1 MAEFQLEAKRP
12 ADLPKSSF
20 TPVSGLPPVPQDEWD
35 TGGSTPRPVQDL
47 GKGKGQSSK
56 LQDVGDKFMDGKSF
70 ESGSFK
76 TPPSSWQQHS
86 EGRMP
91 SMERGYGTRTEGPQP
106 EERNIQEKMEVNPGM
121 ERALEEEMLLQLWK
135 ENKALKD
142 ELEACKRRDQGET
155 SSWSAVSSAEQ
166 VRTPRMRTVGSLRY
180 TPGGT
185 QVPPFTPPRE
195 EEQIKPL
202 PPPIP
207 PFPQILDGE
216 RYEVTAAT
224 RLSDRSMALGAQS
237 WAPSFRGWGEKGEW
251 TEWQLKEAAKEINR
265 RAVRPDES
273 WRNDKEMGELKPPV
287 PPPVGNQWNRV
298 FCPGTAVDSSAVLGE
313 VCHHGRALGAS
324 SAVHGEV
331 CHHDRAFGAS
341 AAHGEVWHQD
351 RALGTS
357 AVLGEVCHHGRAFGA
372 SSADLGDACGRDR
385 AFEQQVSY
393 RDDPL
398 RHQQLPCR
406 GQGDPMEKN
415 GTGLVRGRER
425 SPHDALRSNNPVL
438 PRLPQYG
445 TKTSSV
451 DAADWIIEIQP
462 IIGDMSNKATKWWT
476 LTMQST
482 MKTYEKWLCATPL
495 ERLRLPPPDSVDPMV
510 VGGDPTAVQRLE
522 QRITTL
528 LLPAVPEGLRQDLVA
543 NRELWPSAI
552 IYKVLRT
559 YQPGGWSERSSLLA
573 ELTQVPV
580 AKDPMQA
587 ANGLRLWKR
596 QRARAIE
603 LGAGLPDLMLQ
614 VRALD
619 SVVSKILP
627 QHPQALFRVSAFRM
641 ETHIDERPTTESLL
655 QFHELLQAEVDTL
668 VHSTPGSGGTD
679 KPSTKALQTFP
690 ANDRVAK
697 DGITTPPNANADRV
711 KLCRFWGTPDGC
723 KHAKQCKFGHAA
735 LPDARERCW
744 LCSAKDHRKN
754 ECPYGKDAAGPQA
767 GGSGKSTGK
776 GDGGATSSMTSSQ
789 GKGGKGKYGNGG
801 KNQSQSSTTS
811 DRKEVE
817 SETDP
822 KVAAVGTTNDN
833 AGGAKAGTG
842 GSGESSSGETTKK
855 ESELMTEVT
864 SLLRSLRA
872 SVKMRSIKRLSSDEE
887 EVVLLDGGATH
898 CLRTCESEKEWNSA
912 KDIKV
917 SLAEGETMM
926 KQLPGAKTLL
936 TRERVQPI
944 VPVSMVTLL
953 GYKISWSSEGCGIHH
968 PEKGSLPVTLVQGCP
983 TVPSKVGRQ
992 LMKEIEE
999 WNQQQCQ
1006 VRSILAGEERGHSL
1020 LHQRLEDLRNLFPGA
1035 GEVGLAR
1042 VSCPIE

>member
-1 MAEFQLEAKRP
+1 MIYMIIMHNVLYKIIDSRAWH
-12 ADLPKSSF
+12 S
-20 TPVSGLPPVPQDEWD
+20 VSEGCQGDRALD
-35 TGGSTPRPVQDL
+35 GS
-47 GKGKGQSSK
+47 
-56 LQDVGDKFMDGKSF
+56 
-70 ESGSFK
+70 
-76 TPPSSWQQHS
+76 S
-86 EGRMP
+86 EGR
-91 SMERGYGTRTEGPQP
+91 
-106 EERNIQEKMEVNPGM
+106 
-121 ERALEEEMLLQLWK
+121 
-135 ENKALKD
+135 
-142 ELEACKRRDQGET
+142 
-155 SSWSAVSSAEQ
+155 
-166 VRTPRMRTVGSLRY
+166 
-180 TPGGT
+180 
-185 QVPPFTPPRE
+185 
-195 EEQIKPL
+195 
-202 PPPIP
+202 
-207 PFPQILDGE
+207 
-216 RYEVTAAT
+216 
-224 RLSDRSMALGAQS
+224 
-237 WAPSFRGWGEKGEW
+237 
-251 TEWQLKEAAKEINR
+251 
-265 RAVRPDES
+265 
-273 WRNDKEMGELKPPV
+273 
-287 PPPVGNQWNRV
+287 
-298 FCPGTAVDSSAVLGE
+298 
-313 VCHHGRALGAS
+313 HG
-324 SAVHGEV
+324 
-331 CHHDRAFGAS
+331 
-341 AAHGEVWHQD
+341 D
-351 RALGTS
+351 RALHWHDLQRGGNRACTFDQDC
-357 AVLGEVCHHGRAFGA
+357 LGDQVGMRYHGRG
-372 SSADLGDACGRDR
+372 LG
-385 AFEQQVSY
+385 
-393 RDDPL
+393 
-398 RHQQLPCR
+398 HQQPLNLS
-406 GQGDPMEKN
+406 GGDPMEGS

-451 DAADWIIEIQP
+451 DAADWLIEIQP
-462 IIGDMSNKATKWWT
+462 IVGDMSNKATKWWT

-495 ERLRLPPPDSVDPMV
+495 ERLRLPPPDPVNPMV
-510 VGGDPTAVQRLE
+510 VGGDPLAVQRLE

-528 LLPAVPEGLRQDLVA
+528 LLPAVPDELRQDLVA

-668 VHSTPGSGGTD
+668 VHSTPGSGGNE
-679 KPSTKALQTFP
+679 KPSAKALQTNQT
-690 ANDRVAK
+690 NDRVK

-711 KLCRFWGTPDGC
+711 KPCRFWGTPDGC

-776 GDGGATSSMTSSQ
+776 GGDGSISSMTSSQ
-789 GKGGKGKYGNGG
+789 SKGKGKNANGG
-801 KNQSQSSTTS
+801 KSQSSSSTTGENT
-811 DRKEVE
+811 RKEIE

-872 SVKMRSIKRLSSDEE
+872 SVKMCSIKRISSDEE

-898 CLRTCESEKEWNSA
+898 CLRTCESEKEWNLA

-926 KQLPGAKTLL
+926 KQLPDAKTLL

-944 VPVSMVTLL
+944 VPVSMVTIL
-953 GYKISWSSEGCGIHH
+953 GYKISWSSEGCSIHH

-999 WNQQQCQ
+999 WNRQQCQ
-1006 VRSILAGEERGHSL
+1006 VRSILAGEEKGRSL
-1020 LHQRLEDLRNLFPGA
+1020 LHQRLEDLRNLFPEVPSQILQQVPGKLDWHGSRVPLSRRQRRSVEKA
-1035 GEVGLAR
+1035 KTLVIYAFSGPDYKDWVTVESKGVTVICLDLLLGHNLLDPDLCGWLEHIIESKGVDAWLLSPPCRTTSLCRHRDDDGPVPLRGVGLERFGKENLSPGDQQKTDGDTILRLKALYWMWLSHQKNANTKFVLENPR
-1042 VSCPIE
+1042 DPNEWHPQDGVYFPSFWQWPESEKVRKDIGLQKIHLEQGALGHQTVKPTTLLTNLPDVVCLQGLCCDKGK